1 MTTSATPVDAQS
13 PASGN
18 AAAPDITDV
27 VGREAPTPKPP
38 HPVIELLA
46 RYKAIFKAAWA
57 HRVELAG
64 PTRLADE
71 VAFLPA
77 ALSLQDTPVH
87 PAPRRLAFAIMAL
100 FVIALVWAIFGQID
114 IVAIAPGRVVRS
126 M

>member
-13 PASGN
+13 PASRN

-27 VGREAPTPKPP
+27 VGRDAPLPKPP

-64 PTRLADE
+64 PTRLAEE

-77 ALSLQDTPVH
+77 TLSLQDTPVTLH
-87 PAPRRLAFAIMAL
+87 
-100 FVIALVWAIFGQID
+100 
-114 IVAIAPGRVVRS
+114 RVVWPLPS
-126 M
+126 WPCL